1 MDKYV
6 DWHMAYIRERELRRM
21 SEKSIRNLIRKNK
34 HLYTKCHIYK
44 IEMNRYRRKLT
55 RFYKHMYVQAVGFSR
70 GDFDF
75 AKNIV
80 KYWKGI

>member
-6 DWHMAYIRERELRRM
+6 DWHMAYIRERELRRL

-55 RFYKHMYVQAVGFSR
+55 RIYERIYQTTAMNHYDSITAE
-70 GDFDF
+70 
-75 AKNIV
+75 NTV
-80 KYWKGI
+80 KYWKGV